1 MGGKEI
7 VGKNNKKEIIRMI
20 LKNNPDIHTRPIL
33 PEDDDD
39 TIKDKQRKMFI
50 TGAGSQLE
58 IYFSDKTTTVIYA
71 PKNYSFDG
79 ATIPFKIG
87 KGNMKL
93 QIPALFHDIIC
104 DNKSIVEYNRA
115 LSSEIFYKALLLC
128 HVNKVIAII
137 MFFFVDNFQKLM
149 DWNNK

>member
-1 MGGKEI
+1 MVE
-7 VGKNNKKEIIRMI
+7 KNKKKEIIRMV
-20 LKNNPDIHTRPIL
+20 LTNDPDIHTRPVL
-33 PEDDDD
+33 PEDDEK
-39 TIKDKQRKMFI
+39 TIKDKQTKMFI
-50 TGAGSQLE
+50 TGAESQLQ
-58 IYFSDKTTTVIYA
+58 IYFSDETITVIYA
-71 PKNYSFDG
+71 PKDYSFDG

-104 DNKSIVEYNRA
+104 DTKAIVEYDRA

-128 HVNKVIAII
+128 HVNKVIASI

-149 DWNNK
+149 DWDNK